1 MRFSFHPAFALVFLI
16 ISLPAMAAESLS
28 PASSV
33 SPATPE
39 PDQTVYIEA
48 QQIEGKKDAQM
59 EANGSVELQQGNQ
72 RVFADHVIY
81 EQTTGDLTAYGAVRL
96 EQPSGTVSGPN
107 LKMNTFSRIGEMG
120 TPVFELKQEN
130 QSNARGNAEVMRT
143 TGPTN
148 YFFDHATYTTCPAG
162 NDDWLLHLSRLELD
176 RKTQIGTAHNAWVEF
191 EGVPFLYTPWMSF
204 PLDGARHTG
213 FLAPVYGSTSTGGT
227 ELTVP
232 FYLNIAPNFDYTVS
246 LRDMTKR
253 GNLIQNEFRFLES
266 GAFSEVHYDEIA
278 HDHITNT
285 SRHHATLKQTRNLGN
300 GFGATINLNRVSDDT
315 YFQDLSVAVADVTQT
330 QLLNEGVLTYGSG
343 GLSASVRAQTFQ
355 TLQDAIGSVAIPY
368 YRLPQINLSYQK
380 TINNAALSMV
390 NEYVDF
396 RHPTQVEG
404 QRMVLYPAITY
415 SLLNDPGYYIKP
427 KLGINSTMYEMGN
440 NNTANIPNTTR
451 TLPIFSL
458 DSGITFEREINLGNG
473 EYVQTLEPRVFYVKI
488 PYQNQDLLPIYDT
501 SLATLSF
508 AQMFSENRFYGN
520 DRIGD
525 ADMATTGLT
534 TRIIDNLGGIER
546 LRVTV
551 AQRHLFSMPQINP
564 DVSRK
569 SDILLSIGGK
579 VTNTLTLNSF
589 FDYDPNQKYTQ
600 SGSVSAS
607 FKPEVGK
614 LLNLG
619 YHFTQDLVIPANDVR
634 QADLSGQWP
643 LFWHWTAVSRV
654 SYSLPDQL
662 LTERLLGLEYNQS
675 CWTFRFVSEIFMTT
689 STQPTHATYIQ
700 LELNDL
706 VAVGNNPIA
715 ELKSNIPGYIKL
727 NDSKLKPAS
736 VPVRASP

>member
-1 MRFSFHPAFALVFLI
+1 M
-16 ISLPAMAAESLS
+16 
-28 PASSV
+28 
-33 SPATPE
+33 
-39 PDQTVYIEA
+39 
-48 QQIEGKKDAQM
+48 
-59 EANGSVELQQGNQ
+59 
-72 RVFADHVIY
+72 VI
-81 EQTTGDLTAYGAVRL
+81 
-96 EQPSGTVSGPN
+96 
-107 LKMNTFSRIGEMG
+107 
-120 TPVFELKQEN
+120 
-130 QSNARGNAEVMRT
+130 
-143 TGPTN
+143 
-148 YFFDHATYTTCPAG
+148 
-162 NDDWLLHLSRLELD
+162 
-176 RKTQIGTAHNAWVEF
+176 
-191 EGVPFLYTPWMSF
+191 
-204 PLDGARHTG
+204 
-213 FLAPVYGSTSTGGT
+213 
-227 ELTVP
+227 
-232 FYLNIAPNFDYTVS
+232 
-246 LRDMTKR
+246 
-253 GNLIQNEFRFLES
+253 
-266 GAFSEVHYDEIA
+266 
-278 HDHITNT
+278 
-285 SRHHATLKQTRNLGN
+285 
-300 GFGATINLNRVSDDT
+300 
-315 YFQDLSVAVADVTQT
+315 
-330 QLLNEGVLTYGSG
+330 
-343 GLSASVRAQTFQ
+343 
-355 TLQDAIGSVAIPY
+355 
-368 YRLPQINLSYQK
+368 
-380 TINNAALSMV
+380 
-390 NEYVDF
+390 
-396 RHPTQVEG
+396 
-404 QRMVLYPAITY
+404 YPAITY

-427 KLGINSTMYEMGN
+427 KLGINSTMYDMGN

-675 CWTFRFVSEIFMTT
+675 CWTFRFISEIFMTT